1 MHVKPHALVIHVFE
15 KVVIVVAVIFLSIHR
30 HSLNDYTVDDV
41 SFFDITDK
49 ILPQLAIICLILLRF
64 NKSSASFELDARFLY
79 SRKVGSELI
88 SKPLFCH

>member
-15 KVVIVVAVIFLSIHR
+15 KVVIVVAIIFLSVYR
-30 HSLNDYTVDDV
+30 NSFNDYTVDDV

-64 NKSSASFELDARFLY
+64 NKSSASFELDARFFNP
-79 SRKVGSELI
+79 RKVGSELI
-88 SKPLFCH
+88 CKPLFCH